1 MRRNIRW
8 LLPVVAALAV
18 ACGGSDDDAASDED
32 AAAPAA
38 PASRVESDSPRMDGD
53 WYRPAIGATW
63 QWQLDGTVNAS
74 YDVDMYDID
83 LFDSD
88 ETLIAALH
96 ADGRRVICYFSA
108 GSAENWRSD
117 FGRFDETN
125 IGKPLDGWEG
135 ERWLDIRSEAVREV
149 MLGRL
154 DLASAKGCDGVEPDN
169 VQAYDDDT
177 GFPLTVEDQLAF
189 NRFLANEAHAR
200 GLAVG
205 LKNGG
210 PLAAQFVEYFDFV
223 LNEQCH
229 EYEECGDYAVFVQ
242 AGKPVFNVEYADDAG
257 AAIDLMASLCPQAQA
272 AELRTLILP
281 LDLDDSFRVS
291 CEDAGA

>member
-1 MRRNIRW
+1 MRRNVRW
-8 LLPVVAALAV
+8 LLPFVAALAV
-18 ACGGSDDDAASDED
+18 ACGRSGDSAASNGDG

-38 PASRVESDSPRMDGD
+38 RVEVEPSTADGE
-53 WYRPAIGATW
+53 WYRPAIDATW
-63 QWQLDGTVNAS
+63 QWQLDGPVNAS
-74 YDVDMYDID
+74 YEVDVYDID
-83 LFDSD
+83 LFDSG
-88 ETLIAALH
+88 EALIAALH

-108 GSAENWRSD
+108 GSAENWRPD
-117 FGRFDETN
+117 FERFDEADV
-125 IGKPLDGWEG
+125 GRPLDGWEG

-154 DLASAKGCDGVEPDN
+154 DLAAEQGCDGVEPDN

-177 GFPLTVEDQLAF
+177 GFPLTVDDQLAF

-210 PLAAQFVEYFDFV
+210 PLAAQFVEYFDFA
-223 LNEQCH
+223 LNEECH
-229 EYEECGDYAVFVQ
+229 AYEECGDYAVFLQ

-257 AAIDLMASLCPQAQA
+257 AARALAASVCPQARA
-272 AELRTLILP
+272 AGLRTLILP

-291 CEDAGA
+291 CEDTAP